1 MVKHFQDHPLFEP
14 VLDDE
19 LADDPV
25 VPMLSES
32 TEEGKKVT
40 RNKGEKFLAIYRRV
54 DDPAKSPKT

>member
-1 MVKHFQDHPLFEP
+1 
-14 VLDDE
+14 
-19 LADDPV
+19 
-25 VPMLSES
+25 MLSES